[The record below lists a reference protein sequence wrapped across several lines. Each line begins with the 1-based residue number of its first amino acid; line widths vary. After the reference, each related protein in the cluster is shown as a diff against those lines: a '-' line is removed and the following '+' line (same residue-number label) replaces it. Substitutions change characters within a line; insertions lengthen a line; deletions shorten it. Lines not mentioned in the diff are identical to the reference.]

1 MGNLCILTDAATQFT
16 HPGFPGY
23 QHVWIVPYDVSLR
36 GLVYPEGEGIRWN
49 YLPSST
55 LNGIKPRLKAPDPET
70 FYALFQKHAAEYSH
84 VIAIFSSSE
93 LTPIYKAAEEAAQA
107 AKNLVPITLIDSQTI
122 SVGVGLLVQMAAQEA
137 AHGKDPLSIEQKIR
151 RTIPKLYTLICTAGL
166 SYLHEA
172 GFLEKPQ
179 AIAGEM
185 LNMLPVLSFEEG
197 KISPIEKARNVR
209 GALDFFQEFL
219 EEFEELR
226 HIAVL
231 QGISPFN
238 HETQILRNYVHE
250 MFPDVPF
257 SEHSLNLPTAIL
269 FGPRTIGMV
278 ILEGD

>member
-1 MGNLCILTDAATQFT
+1 MGNLCILTDAAAQFT

-23 QHVWIVPYDVSLR
+23 QHVWVVPYDVSLR
-36 GLVYPEGEGIRWN
+36 GLIYPEGEGIRWN
-49 YLPSST
+49 YLPPST
-55 LNGIKPRLKAPDPET
+55 LNGIQPRLRPPDPET
-70 FYALFQKHAAEYSH
+70 FYSLFQKHANDYSH
-84 VIAIFSSSE
+84 ILAIFSSSE
-93 LTPIYKAAEEAAQA
+93 LVPVYKAAEEAAQA
-107 AKNLVPITLIDSQTI
+107 AKNLVPITLIDSQTLSI
-122 SVGVGLLVQMAAQEA
+122 GVGLLVQIAAQEA
-137 AHGKDPLSIEQKIR
+137 INGKDPWDIEQKIR

-166 SYLHEA
+166 SYLYEA
-172 GFLEKPQ
+172 GFIEKPQ

-219 EEFEELR
+219 EEFENLA
-226 HIAVL
+226 HIAVI
-231 QGISPFN
+231 QGLPPFN